1 MKRTTALLLAAI
13 LCLCLAACG
22 KAPEPEQSPQEPH
35 TEANDTEGTE
45 EKPQSGSSSPS
56 GNEAEKPEAPVQQS
70 VELVGPWHL
79 DSEKN
84 DLAAFADVKG
94 YAKAARR
101 FDICAV
107 CAVGLCDTGTLTD
120 QVRKVTSIP
129 EGIPLFTLQGGIDR
143 SRLKGMDKLMISM
156 LTKGLASQK
165 QRSAQEERMLE
176 LLSRDE
182 SYVSSENIAAVLQWY
197 REEQL

>member
-1 MKRTTALLLAAI
+1 MKPAAIVYTSNTGHTRKYALLLS
-13 LCLCLAACG
+13 
-22 KAPEPEQSPQEPH
+22 EQIGLPAYSLEEAGSQLSGGSPVIYLGWLH
-35 TEANDTEGTE
+35 A
-45 EKPQSGSSSPS
+45 S
-56 GNEAEKPEAPVQQS
+56 
-70 VELVGPWHL
+70 H
-79 DSEKN
+79 
-84 DLAAFADVKG
+84 VKG

-101 FDICAV
+101 FDLRAV

-120 QVRKVTSIP
+120 QVRNATSIP

-156 LTKGLASQK
+156 LTKGLSSQK
-165 QRSAQEERMLE
+165 QRSAQDERMLE

-182 SYVSSENIAAVLQWY
+182 SYVSLENIAEVLRWY